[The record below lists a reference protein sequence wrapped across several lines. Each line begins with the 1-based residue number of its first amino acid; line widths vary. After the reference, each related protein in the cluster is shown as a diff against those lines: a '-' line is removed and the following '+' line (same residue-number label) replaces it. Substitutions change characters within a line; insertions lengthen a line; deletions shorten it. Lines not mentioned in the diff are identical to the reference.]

1 MERRRKTTR
10 RLAAAALMAALGTAL
25 LTVGAFVDVLDL
37 TAAALASLT
46 VVFAVIELRG
56 PYPYMIYAV
65 TALLSILLLPVK
77 TPGLVYALFAG
88 YYPVVKAVFERH
100 FPRPVAWLFK
110 ILLFNAALALAVF
123 LVVRFFM
130 APGTVERWHY
140 WLLLIGTPVFILYDL
155 ALTRLITAYLLRWR
169 RRLHLFCD
177 DE

>member
-10 RLAAAALMAALGTAL
+10 KLAAAALLAALGTAL
-25 LTVGAFVDVLDL
+25 LAVGALVDVLDL
-37 TAAALASLT
+37 SMAAIASLT

-56 PYPYMIYAV
+56 PYPYLVYAV
-65 TALLSILLLPVK
+65 TALLALLVLPAK
-77 TPGLVYALFAG
+77 TSGIIYALFAG

-110 ILLFNAALALAVF
+110 ILLFNAALALSVF
-123 LVVRFFM
+123 LVVRFFL
-130 APGTVERWHY
+130 APGSVERWHY

-155 ALTRLITAYLLRWR
+155 ALTKLITAYLFRWR
-169 RRLHLFCD
+169 RRLRLFR

>member
-10 RLAAAALMAALGTAL
+10 KLAAAALLAALGTAL
-25 LTVGAFVDVLDL
+25 LALGALVDVLDL
-37 TAAALASLT
+37 SMAAIASLT

-56 PYPYMIYAV
+56 PYPYLVYAV
-65 TALLSILLLPVK
+65 TALLALLLLPAK
-77 TPGLVYALFAG
+77 TPGVIYALFAG

-110 ILLFNAALALAVF
+110 ILLFNAALALSVF

-140 WLLLIGTPVFILYDL
+140 WLLLIGTPVFILYDYT
-155 ALTRLITAYLLRWR
+155 LTKLITVYLLRWR
-169 RRLHLFCD
+169 GRLRLFR

>member
-10 RLAAAALMAALGTAL
+10 KLAAAALLAALGTAL
-25 LTVGAFVDVLDL
+25 LAVGALVDVLDL
-37 TAAALASLT
+37 SMAAIASLT

-56 PYPYMIYAV
+56 PYPYLVYAV
-65 TALLSILLLPVK
+65 TALLALLVLPAK
-77 TPGLVYALFAG
+77 TPGIIYALFAG

-110 ILLFNAALALAVF
+110 ILLFNAALALSVF

-130 APGTVERWHY
+130 APGSVERWHY
-140 WLLLIGTPVFILYDL
+140 WLLLIGTPIFILYDY
-155 ALTRLITAYLLRWR
+155 ALTKLITAYLLRWR
-169 RRLHLFCD
+169 GRLRLFR